1 MEGLATGTSVG
12 SWTALVGE
20 GNDKLILAR
29 ASTTGVTGGTC
40 GEGTEGDAEEGT
52 GGFRED
58 EDVGTERGG
67 RGGLAVVVVGIDR
80 VGGGCRGG
88 TDGDGE
94 ELVGKGRDNG
104 AGADGGGGEH
114 ATTGGCGDACTGPE
128 AARTAGATPAEEAG
142 AGVGV
147 DAGAETGATTTGA
160 GCGPDSEGRAG
171 RGMKGGMVVGV
182 GDWGVS
188 NPIGGITAQLV
199 AGCGTGGTS
208 WPRSGFWS
216 PSSLLPFDPS
226 PAPGTGDGSVPWS
239 SPRGAGL
246 TGGAGA
252 GDTAV
257 WSASAVSINE
267 RRNASLNSG
276 ELLSSI
282 MVSCVAGPSPA
293 SAVRCLLFGVSCR
306 SFHSG
311 STVRFLSSQR
321 SLSGEGRPG
330 TSPAG
335 ESVISQS
342 SVVRSMMSSSPVTSI
357 CPSSGID
364 ESSID

>member
-1 MEGLATGTSVG
+1 MPSFLGGSGLEGLATGTVG

-58 EDVGTERGG
+58 EDIGTERGG

-80 VGGGCRGG
+80 VGGGCGGG
-88 TDGDGE
+88 TDGDDE
-94 ELVGKGRDNG
+94 ELVGAGRDNG
-104 AGADGGGGEH
+104 AGVDGGGGGH
-114 ATTGGCGDACTGPE
+114 ATTGGCGDAWAGPE
-128 AARTAGATPAEEAG
+128 TAPRAGATLAEAAG
-142 AGVGV
+142 AGV
-147 DAGAETGATTTGA
+147 GAETGATTTGA
-160 GCGPDSEGRAG
+160 GCDPDSDGRAG

-188 NPIGGITAQLV
+188 NPIGGITAQVV
-199 AGCGTGGTS
+199 AGCGTEGAS

-216 PSSLLPFDPS
+216 QSSLLPFDPTLAS
-226 PAPGTGDGSVPWS
+226 RTGDGSVPWR

-246 TGGAGA
+246 TGSAGA

-257 WSASAVSINE
+257 WSVSADSINE

-276 ELLSSI
+276 KLLPSI
-282 MVSCVAGPSPA
+282 IA
-293 SAVRCLLFGVSCR
+293 S
-306 SFHSG
+306 
-311 STVRFLSSQR
+311 
-321 SLSGEGRPG
+321 
-330 TSPAG
+330 
-335 ESVISQS
+335 
-342 SVVRSMMSSSPVTSI
+342 
-357 CPSSGID
+357 
-364 ESSID
+364 